1 MRLPNSPRRS
11 DRRSGI
17 LSDSWL
23 NPEYLKLPIPFGADF
38 CYIHG
43 VVPQKTQTLIQ
54 DLREQLRALDL
65 AIATFE
71 RLASIREQQETSR
84 EKKPKMKKTAR
95 TRPAPPPR

>member
-1 MRLPNSPRRS
+1 
-11 DRRSGI
+11 
-17 LSDSWL
+17 
-23 NPEYLKLPIPFGADF
+23 
-38 CYIHG
+38 

-84 EKKPKMKKTAR
+84 EKKPKVKKTAR